1 MSFALNIKY
10 IIKIQRDIS
19 LKLFKSY
26 ESLYIYIYIYIYI
39 LFISGKNNDKQTGK
53 KVNKKEL

>member
-1 MSFALNIKY
+1 MSFALKIKY
-10 IIKIQRDIS
+10 IIKIQRDIP

-26 ESLYIYIYIYIYI
+26 EFLYIYI

-53 KVNKKEL
+53 KVSKKEL